1 MYWMKETKAIV
12 TFMYPGKYFYIAEL
26 FAELYFQ
33 DSSYYFS
40 MIGLLFY

>member
-1 MYWMKETKAIV
+1 MKETKV
-12 TFMYPGKYFYIAEL
+12 TFRHPRKYFYLAEL

-33 DSSYYFS
+33 DCSYYFS